1 MGFIMPACAAAKRI
15 LQTLFMLLVFHASAF
30 ATVFSVNNPV
40 IQQIGN
46 GYVLNA
52 QIDYPLTP
60 RVAEALENGVPL
72 TFVQELELVRSF
84 PVLGSFWQW
93 ETTLWQIE
101 LRYELRYHAL
111 AEQYVVLSLDTHN
124 QQNFP
129 SVEGALAAVGH
140 IENLSLPP
148 EHTTKTGN
156 LILRIRSGLD
166 LYALPTPMRPG
177 ALISSKW
184 QLTSPWVEAVWP

>member
-1 MGFIMPACAAAKRI
+1 
-15 LQTLFMLLVFHASAF
+15 
-30 ATVFSVNNPV
+30 
-40 IQQIGN
+40 
-46 GYVLNA
+46 
-52 QIDYPLTP
+52 
-60 RVAEALENGVPL
+60 
-72 TFVQELELVRSF
+72 
-84 PVLGSFWQW
+84 
-93 ETTLWQIE
+93 
-101 LRYELRYHAL
+101 
-111 AEQYVVLSLDTHN
+111 
-124 QQNFP
+124 
-129 SVEGALAAVGH
+129 VEGALAAVGH